1 MQTTQRASSFAA
13 TEDNIAMDKAVVYTR
28 IPHLYVWL
36 EILNILSSWPLTG
49 YAQHTSLPEVV
60 IPLRVTGNRPM
71 WAMGW
76 LTYSL
81 HFGGQK
87 HFIHIKA
94 KKFLVSRLF
103 SVFTYTKQGALHK
116 DQPYVQNDCYY
127 HGHMDGDPE
136 SMVAITTCYGG
147 FQGILQINGTVYEIK
162 PKNLSSTFEHLVHKM
177 DSEETELLPMRCAL
191 TEEIARQM
199 KLQQNENPTLMQ
211 SHYEGW

>member
-13 TEDNIAMDKAVVYTR
+13 AEDNIAMDKAVVYTR
-28 IPHLYVWL
+28 IPHLYLWL
-36 EILNILSSWPLTG
+36 EILNILSSRPLTG

-60 IPLRVTGNRPM
+60 IPLQVTGNRPM

-162 PKNLSSTFEHLVHKM
+162 PKNL
-177 DSEETELLPMRCAL
+177 
-191 TEEIARQM
+191 
-199 KLQQNENPTLMQ
+199 
-211 SHYEGW
+211 